1 MILTRYL
8 YSKERVLLTLLKC
21 LSLKLEEESLYFAY
35 ELNFSGFELELWDCL
50 WKHYF
55 LYCHVLNPEYE
66 QVLKKQE
73 KIFLSKSDMKI
84 IKKSIVE
91 LIIRPYHFIGE
102 SEMMTWSLDELTKKY
117 KDSSFNPYNKIK
129 LVKIYNRPVKD
140 FDKEVVISR
149 IVLLES
155 KPILNKKQFFI
166 DVDKNECD
174 FYKTKEEIDGKVW
187 KVLRNVIQ
195 YNVLDYLSKE
205 QIKKTESIEGINFVE
220 NWIIYAYNSPLWKK
234 RIESFHGKIINNKL
248 VFEDEDMEEEF
259 WIKFNLEPDEQ
270 PADVQNKLN
279 FK

>member
-8 YSKERVLLTLLKC
+8 YSKERVLLALLKC

-73 KIFLSKSDMKI
+73 KIFLSKSDIKI

-91 LIIRPYHFIGE
+91 MIIRPYHFIGD

-174 FYKTKEEIDGKVW
+174 SYKTKEEIDGKVW

-248 VFEDEDMEEEF
+248 VFEDEDVEEEF

-279 FK
+279 FN

>member
-8 YSKERVLLTLLKC
+8 YSKERVLLALLKC

-73 KIFLSKSDMKI
+73 KIFLSKGDIKI
-84 IKKSIVE
+84 IKKIIVE
-91 LIIRPYHFIGE
+91 MIIRPYHFIGD

-174 FYKTKEEIDGKVW
+174 SYKTKEEIDGKVW

-248 VFEDEDMEEEF
+248 VFEDEDVEEEF

-279 FK
+279 FN